1 MVLKDI
7 LAISGQSG
15 LYKFIAQAKNAI
27 IIEHLETRKRSS
39 AFGSAKVSSLEEIS
53 VFTENEDMSL
63 GKVFDLI
70 YEKENGGAA
79 IDYRSD
85 PDKLKTYFGEI
96 VPEYDRERVYN
107 SDIRKIIHWYNILHT
122 QNLLVPDAP
131 EEPEKEKA
139 KESEPVKKSKPEEKD
154 TQVIETVKKKEPA
167 AGKKKSPGEKKA
179 PAKKEPT
186 GPGKA
191 E

>member
-7 LAISGQSG
+7 LAISGQPG
-15 LYKFIAQAKNAI
+15 LYKFIAQGKNAV
-27 IIEHLETRKRSS
+27 IIEHLETKKRSS

-63 GKVFDLI
+63 GKVFNLI
-70 YEKENGGAA
+70 FEKENGGAA
-79 IDYRSD
+79 IDYKSN
-85 PDKLKTYFGEI
+85 PDKLKTYFREI
-96 VPEYDRERVYN
+96 VPEYDRNRVYN
-107 SDIRKIIHWYNILHT
+107 SDIRKIIQWYNILHT
-122 QNLLVPDAP
+122 LNLLVPDAP
-131 EEPEKEKA
+131 EESEKEKT
-139 KESEPVKKSKPEEKD
+139 KESEPVKEAEPEKKGK
-154 TQVIETVKKKEPA
+154 QVKETVKKKEPA

-179 PAKKEPT
+179 PAKKKPT